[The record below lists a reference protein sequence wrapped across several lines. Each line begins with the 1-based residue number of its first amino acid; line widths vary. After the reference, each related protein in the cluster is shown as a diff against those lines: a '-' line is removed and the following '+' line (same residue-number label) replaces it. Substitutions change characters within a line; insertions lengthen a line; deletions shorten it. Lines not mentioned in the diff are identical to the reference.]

1 MILYVN
7 GCSHS
12 AAAEAAVTHS
22 WACDDGDLWGT
33 GTEPHPANLA
43 VSYGKRIADA
53 LGAELI
59 CHASSGGSN
68 DRVIRTTT
76 EWIDRNQDQ
85 LANTFVMLQWTTWER
100 EEWLHDGTWY
110 QVNASGVD
118 TVPAELVERYKNYIV
133 QVDWAA
139 KITDA
144 HNKIWNMHLYLQNLG
159 IKHLFFSGHSTF
171 SDIQDQ
177 HDWGKYYMYPYV
189 REESY
194 HNWLINNGGTY
205 ANAKSYHFDA
215 KSHRLWAEH
224 VLQYIKDNQLLGTN
238 EILANR
244 HV

>member
-12 AAAEAAVTHS
+12 SAAEAEVAHS
-22 WACDDGDLWGT
+22 WACDDGNLWDS

-43 VSYGKRIADA
+43 VSYGKKIADA
-53 LGAELI
+53 LGADLI
-59 CHASSGGSN
+59 CQASSGGSN
-68 DRVIRTTT
+68 DRIIRTTT
-76 EWIDRNQDQ
+76 EWIDCNQNQ
-85 LANTFVMLQWTTWER
+85 LTNTFVILQWTTWER
-100 EEWLHDGTWY
+100 EEWFCQDTWY
-110 QVNASGVD
+110 QVNASGID
-118 TVPAELVERYKNYIV
+118 TVPPELQERYKNYIV
-133 QVDWAA
+133 DVDWTA
-139 KITDA
+139 KTTDA
-144 HNKIWNMHLYLQNLG
+144 HNKIWNMHLYLKDLG
-159 IKHLFFSGHSTF
+159 IRHLFFSGHSTF
-171 SDIQDQ
+171 SDIQNQ
-177 HDWGKYYMYPYV
+177 RDWDKSYMYPYV

-205 ANAKSYHFDA
+205 ANAKSYHFDT